1 VFRVCVCVLVRKR
14 KENPKRT
21 KKVTRHKE
29 KIKRLFTRRTYIPFT
44 IFIFHPP
51 PQKNNKGEASPQ
63 IWCHVCVCVY
73 ARSERDAHVSMVSS
87 IARPLRCLEKEAH
100 DFSSRM
106 LALRFLMRHHPVRR
120 RDHEVPELS
129 RRENIF
135 T

>member
-1 VFRVCVCVLVRKR
+1 M
-14 KENPKRT
+14 
-21 KKVTRHKE
+21 
-29 KIKRLFTRRTYIPFT
+29 
-44 IFIFHPP
+44 
-51 PQKNNKGEASPQ
+51 
-63 IWCHVCVCVY
+63 CVCVY

-129 RRENIF
+129 RRENVF
-135 T
+135 TQLHDAAHGDVEARGDDPTLVDSADEVHDDLPSSVIIHDFKVTNVPVLLHELEKLDDDLRRWSD